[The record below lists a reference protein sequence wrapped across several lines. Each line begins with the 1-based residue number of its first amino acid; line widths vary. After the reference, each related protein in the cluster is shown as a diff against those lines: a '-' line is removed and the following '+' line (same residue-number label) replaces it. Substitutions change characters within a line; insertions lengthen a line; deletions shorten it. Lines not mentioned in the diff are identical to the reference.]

1 MQRLIGPLIFG
12 VFGTAIL
19 VGLGLWQL
27 DRLAWKETVLAQI
40 EARIAAEPVWVPMQ
54 PSAEADGYLPVRAEG
69 VLGGP
74 ELHVLIS
81 TKEHGAGYR
90 VIQVLETESGRIM
103 VDRGYIPL
111 EAKDVARAGG
121 AVTIIGNLHWPDEV
135 DRWTPAPDMDRAIWF
150 ARDVPAMAAALGAA
164 PVLVIAR
171 SEVGPGASDV
181 TPLPVDSGD
190 IPNNHL
196 QYVITWFSLAAI
208 WVIMTAYFIM
218 RMRRAQRIET

>member
-1 MQRLIGPLIFG
+1 MQRLIGPLVFG
-12 VFGTAIL
+12 ALGTAIL

-27 DRLAWKETVLAQI
+27 DRLAWKKVVLAQI
-40 EARIAAEPVWVPMQ
+40 EARIAAEPVSVPVQ
-54 PSAEADGYLPVRAEG
+54 PDPETDGYLPVRAMG
-69 VLGGP
+69 ALVGP

-81 TKEHGAGYR
+81 TKELGAGYR
-90 VIQVLETESGRIM
+90 VIQALETAAGRIM

-111 EAKDVARAGG
+111 AAKDAVRLGG
-121 AVTIIGNLHWPDEV
+121 AVELTGNLHWPDEV
-135 DRWTPAPDMDRAIWF
+135 DRWTPAPDMARAIWF

-164 PVLVIAR
+164 PVLLIAR
-171 SEVGPGASDV
+171 SEVGLEASGL

-208 WVIMTAYFIM
+208 WVIMTTYFIM
-218 RMRRAQRIET
+218 RMRRAQRTET